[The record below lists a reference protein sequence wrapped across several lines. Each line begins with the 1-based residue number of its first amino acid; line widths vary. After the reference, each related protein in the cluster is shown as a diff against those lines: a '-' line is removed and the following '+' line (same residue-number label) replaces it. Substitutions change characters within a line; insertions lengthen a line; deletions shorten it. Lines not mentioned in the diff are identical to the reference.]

1 MEKHLEKKIK
11 SLDPKT
17 RKKIETVFQLM
28 NESIS
33 VLYDLATHDEKTGL
47 YNINFFNNVFEME
60 FEKAKRGSEKL
71 SLLITD
77 IDFFKKINDTYGHI
91 KADDLLKRLADLMKK
106 QLRKSDVVARFG
118 GEEFIIL
125 LTETSLTKAKR
136 LTARLRNSIKKDPVL
151 KKHNL
156 TVSIGLTE
164 YKKGDTKKRMRERAD
179 KALYRAKHTGRD
191 RIVTM

>member
-11 SLDPKT
+11 SLDSKT

-33 VLYDLATHDEKTGL
+33 VLYDLATRDEKTGL
-47 YNINFFNNVFEME
+47 YNINFFNNVFDME
-60 FEKAKRGSEKL
+60 FEKAKRGHEKL
-71 SLLITD
+71 SLLIAD

-91 KADDLLKRLADLMKK
+91 RADDLLKRLADLMKRE
-106 QLRKSDVVARFG
+106 LRKSDVVARFG

-125 LTETSLTKAKR
+125 LTETSITKAKR

-191 RIVTM
+191 RIVVM